1 MENAANGL
9 LKDHQI
15 EKVGCN
21 LFYINNKLK
30 SLLVM
35 RRLFCSFVNNSNMN
49 FFNDLYSELNEVN
62 GFILQIQVSIK
73 SRTS

>member
-1 MENAANGL
+1 
-9 LKDHQI
+9 
-15 EKVGCN
+15 
-21 LFYINNKLK
+21 
-30 SLLVM
+30 M